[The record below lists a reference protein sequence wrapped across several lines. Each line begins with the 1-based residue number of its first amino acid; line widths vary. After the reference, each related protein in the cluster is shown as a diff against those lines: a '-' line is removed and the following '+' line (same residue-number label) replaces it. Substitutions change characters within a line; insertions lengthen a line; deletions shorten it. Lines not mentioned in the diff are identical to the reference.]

1 MNRPPPDHCS
11 QCTHDIVAPDQTND
25 PRGVMAEVSV
35 TINGRHYRMACDD
48 GEEDA
53 LARLAG
59 ELDGRVAKLR
69 VTFGQIGDMRLTIM
83 AAMILAEELADTKL
97 RLDRAEQE
105 VAALQQA
112 RAADSESAQAD
123 LAAAF
128 HSAAERI
135 EQAAKLLGRGS
146 DEQHLLLG

>member
-1 MNRPPPDHCS
+1 
-11 QCTHDIVAPDQTND
+11 
-25 PRGVMAEVSV
+25 MAEVSV

-48 GEEDA
+48 GQEDV

-69 VTFGQIGDMRLTIM
+69 ETFGQIGDMRLTIM
-83 AAMILAEELADTKL
+83 AAMILAEELADMKA
-97 RLDRAEQE
+97 RLGHTEQE
-105 VAALQQA
+105 LAALQQA
-112 RAADSESAQAD
+112 RVADSAAAQAD

-146 DEQHLLLG
+146 DDQQHLLG